1 MFELYPYF
9 TNDGTVGLFSYEEDD
24 IYHSTYGAL
33 TESWQKF
40 TLPSRLEEYLETHD
54 DVKILDI
61 CYGVG
66 YNTKTALNVFVN
78 QFLKNKF
85 KNSGGN
91 LKEVLKNSPRNLAKD
106 DKCSAEIYTYNID
119 DAKKELKEALRCIA
133 MLQGETNIPADSHSQ
148 PDLALYDS
156 RESNF
161 SASTVKEKDLNLV
174 NEIYQ
179 NLCKNIFSKKSS
191 KKMKENSELK
201 NNNIDA
207 IDTNNIHCGH
217 GQDYSCLNSA
227 KREKSK
233 NTYCRNI
240 LIDAVDLDQNLMF
253 ISPFIRTESEFN
265 FFTGE
270 RIEPQ
275 LNNSLK
281 YLQMSNMKN
290 VNSTLKME
298 FKLHNEVSM
307 ILLYK
312 LFESN
317 PDYFQDKNL
326 QSILAQKKY
335 LPFLSKFMLN
345 FAGFF
350 QKKGY
355 NCIKSLNKTTFL
367 HNIYYRYISKSYKNV
382 QNLFKNAKF
391 DINFFNDDARS
402 FIQKTA
408 NQYNFIFL
416 DAFTPTKCPAL
427 WSLQFFHELYNKL
440 ENDGMMLTYSSSA
453 SIRSALIQ
461 NGFHVGKTFDAD
473 LKKFVGTVATK
484 NIDLIEHPLDE
495 RDLNLIKSK
504 AGICFKDET
513 LNLDNQT
520 IIKNRELE
528 TAKSDLDSST
538 QTLKGLKGLKNA

>member
-1 MFELYPYF
+1 MYELYPYF
-9 TNDGTVGLFSYEEDD
+9 TNDGTVGLFSHQEDD

-40 TLPSRLEEYLETHD
+40 TLPSHLEEYLASHD

-61 CYGVG
+61 CYGIG
-66 YNTKTALNVFVN
+66 YNSKTALNVFIN
-78 QFLKNKF
+78 QFIKNNF

-91 LKEVLKNSPRNLAKD
+91 LKEVLKNSKKN
-106 DKCSAEIYTYNID
+106 SAIENKYPEAIYTYNIH
-119 DAKKELKEALRCIA
+119 DAKKELNEALMSISEVQEHKDNVA
-133 MLQGETNIPADSHSQ
+133 EAPSDS
-148 PDLALYDS
+148 DVALYDS
-156 RESNF
+156 MENNF
-161 SASTVKEKDLNLV
+161 SASTVEEKDLNLL
-174 NEIYQ
+174 NEFYKKFI
-179 NLCKNIFSKKSS
+179 KNNFSKKSS
-191 KKMKENSELK
+191 KKISKNSSTK
-201 NNNIDA
+201 NNNIEA
-207 IDTNNIHCGH
+207 IDTDNILSGSGYIKPHEH
-217 GQDYSCLNSA
+217 AESSI
-227 KREKSK
+227 KR
-233 NTYCRNI
+233 NFNYCRNI

-270 RIEPQ
+270 KIEPQ
-275 LNNSLK
+275 LNSSLK

-290 VNSTLKME
+290 INSTLKNE

-317 PDYFQDKNL
+317 PEYFNDKML
-326 QSILAQKKY
+326 QTILSQKKY

-350 QKKGY
+350 KKKGY
-355 NCIKSLNKTTFL
+355 NYNKNLNKSTFL

-382 QNLFKNAKF
+382 KKLFQNAKF
-391 DINFFNDDARS
+391 DINFFKDDARN
-402 FIQKTA
+402 FIQSTINK
-408 NQYNFIFL
+408 YNFIFL

-427 WSLQFFHELYNKL
+427 WSLQFFRELYNKL
-440 ENDGMMLTYSSSA
+440 EDDGMILTYSSSA
-453 SIRSALIQ
+453 SIRSALLQ
-461 NGFHVGKTFDAD
+461 NGFYVGKTFDPG

-484 NIDLIEHPLDE
+484 NPDLIEHQLDE

-504 AGICFKDET
+504 AGICYRDEN
-513 LNLDNQT
+513 LKLDNQT

-528 TAKSDLDSST
+528 VTESDLDSST
-538 QTLKGLKGLKNA
+538 QTLKGLKNA